1 MWRQR
6 PMNGNHCWVGA
17 GFGIELTFVTLE
29 NPNCP
34 SASGLKEF
42 SLHKHH
48 ELFFFFTPH
57 YAGLITAIFVEII
70 LGENVVLLLQFI
82 MHVFLP

>member
-1 MWRQR
+1 
-6 PMNGNHCWVGA
+6 MNGNHCWVGA

-29 NPNCP
+29 NPNYP

-48 ELFFFFTPH
+48 ELFFFF
-57 YAGLITAIFVEII
+57 FVYST
-70 LGENVVLLLQFI
+70 LCWFNYRYFCRDHFG
-82 MHVFLP
+82 

>member
-1 MWRQR
+1 
-6 PMNGNHCWVGA
+6 MNGNHCWVGA

-48 ELFFFFTPH
+48 ELFFFF
-57 YAGLITAIFVEII
+57 FC
-70 LGENVVLLLQFI
+70 LLHAML
-82 MHVFLP
+82 V